1 MVNFNHLAFSSNQIF
16 YGCVKVIV
24 GVAVEYGNRSVCLI
38 YSCSLKRNLNF
49 MHFLFLKKEINFLL
63 RIHAEMVFDDD
74 NTF

>member
-1 MVNFNHLAFSSNQIF
+1 MANFNHLAFSSDQIF
-16 YGCVKVIV
+16 YVCVKVIV

-49 MHFLFLKKEINFLL
+49 MHFLFLKKEINFLSH
-63 RIHAEMVFDDD
+63 IHTEVVFDD